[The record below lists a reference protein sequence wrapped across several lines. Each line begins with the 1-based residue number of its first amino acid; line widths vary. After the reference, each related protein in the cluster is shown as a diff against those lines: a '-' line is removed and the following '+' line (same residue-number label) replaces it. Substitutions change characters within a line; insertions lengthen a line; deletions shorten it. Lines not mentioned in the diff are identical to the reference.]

1 MTNNTINKT
10 IYLRTNQSNTLVR
23 IMKSLND
30 KHKTQS
36 GLKTNIDNSVT
47 GTWAVGCLCELNPDY
62 LPFNEWNLGFAHI
75 TIDKDGNFT
84 VDNKQVIGGK
94 IY

>member
-1 MTNNTINKT
+1 MQITYQCITNNQMTNNTINKT

-36 GLKTNIDNSVT
+36 KNIVGKFITLLKAEHT
-47 GTWAVGCLCELNPDY
+47 
-62 LPFNEWNLGFAHI
+62 
-75 TIDKDGNFT
+75 
-84 VDNKQVIGGK
+84 
-94 IY
+94 

>member
-36 GLKTNIDNSVT
+36 KNIVGKFITLLKAEHT
-47 GTWAVGCLCELNPDY
+47 
-62 LPFNEWNLGFAHI
+62 
-75 TIDKDGNFT
+75 
-84 VDNKQVIGGK
+84 
-94 IY
+94 